1 MASRSLGT
9 LTLDLIA
16 KIGGFTAGLTQAE
29 READKKAKAIAAKA
43 KQIQKEWDAVGKA
56 IGGAIAAIGIGSI
69 FAKFID
75 ESRNAQNEQ
84 AQLAAVIKSTGQAAG
99 YSAQQLNEM
108 ASAIAGKSIFSEG
121 DINRAQT
128 RLLSYTNVVGEEF
141 PEALQA
147 AIDMATRLGMTVEQA
162 AETVGKALDVPA
174 EGLTALSKQGF
185 RFTEDQKKLVAS
197 LQDTGRTAEA
207 QKIILDS
214 LKSSYGGAAE
224 AARNTFGGAIAGLQN
239 QLNSLMTGD
248 DGSLE
253 GTTKAINDLTDVLGS
268 SETKQAFATFLTGLA
283 NIIRLL
289 AEGTT
294 AFINFGKFAGEAIGR
309 AINGPDNPI
318 EQLDGQIS
326 GLKQEIIALD
336 KEIARPRKFSA
347 GSGYDGIDDL
357 QQRADSARKQLI
369 ELQKTRAGIIQM
381 ELNAPSTPAQTGTL
395 PKPGR
400 VAVKKTGSDDDTKK
414 LLENELKEFQRIITA
429 QTGLMAD
436 RNRML
441 DLYNS
446 QGLIS
451 IKDYYDAQ
459 RAIIDESTEAQVKA
473 YDAQIKALRDYQANA
488 SKKTDR
494 AEAEGK
500 INDLLDKRRKLLQDS
515 GLAQIELDIKQEQ
528 SNKDLEDSLKKVNA
542 QLLELR
548 GQTAEAAAINFDMAN
563 EKMRDLFT
571 NNNSQEGI
579 KALDALRESTI
590 AQANLNK
597 LTKDFSVIT
606 ADLSLMEQRI
616 ALDRE
621 NGAIGE
627 LEALQKTGEA
637 RRAKIAL
644 LQEEINKYL
653 QIQQLSGL
661 NDEQRQSFERL
672 QFQLEQLNSVI
683 DPVASRIN
691 TVVNDA
697 AGDLFNDLITGS
709 KSAKEA
715 FEDFGNSIFREMT
728 SLISKQLGKDLM
740 ESLFG
745 GSSGSGGIGGLF
757 SSLFGGG
764 GGGKPSGGG
773 FFDFL
778 GGLFGG
784 FRANGGP
791 VQAGKFYEV
800 NENENEL
807 FTQGG
812 RTFLMS
818 SGGGRVDPIR
828 GGMGGGFNQV
838 INFNHQGRIDRR
850 TPDQIANETRRRTNT
865 AVARLS

>member
-69 FAKFID
+69 FGKFID

-84 AQLAAVIKSTGQAAG
+84 GQLAAVIKSTGQAAG
-99 YSAQQLNEM
+99 YSAQQLNDM
-108 ASAIAGKSIFSEG
+108 AAAIAGKSIFAEG

-128 RLLSYTNVVGEEF
+128 RLLSYTNVVGEQF

-147 AIDMATRLGMTVEQA
+147 AIDMATRLGVTVEQA

-185 RFTEDQKKLVAS
+185 RFTEEQKKLVAS

-253 GTTKAINDLTDVLGS
+253 GATKALNDLTDVLGS

-289 AEGTT
+289 AEATT
-294 AFINFGKFAGEAIGR
+294 HFIQFGKFAGEAIGR
-309 AINGPDNPI
+309 ALHGSDDPI
-318 EQLDGQIS
+318 ERTDERIKELTTD
-326 GLKQEIIALD
+326 LENLN
-336 KEIARPRKFSA
+336 KEISRPRNFKSGA
-347 GSGYDGIDDL
+347 GYASLDELTAQRDAIKKELGIL
-357 QQRADSARKQLI
+357 VADRESLVNMRLSPGA
-369 ELQKTRAGIIQM
+369 
-381 ELNAPSTPAQTGTL
+381 APTSTSTL

-400 VAVKKTGSDDDTKK
+400 IAVKKTGGSDDDTKK

-459 RAIIDESTEAQVKA
+459 RAIIDESTQAQVKA
-473 YDAQIKALRDYQANA
+473 YDAQIKALRDYQSSA

-500 INDLLDKRRKLLQDS
+500 INDLLDKRRKLLQDT

-528 SNKDLEDSLKKVNA
+528 SSKDLEDSLKKVNA

-563 EKMRDLFT
+563 EKLQDLFKA
-571 NNNSQEGI
+571 NNSEEGQ
-579 KALDALRESTI
+579 KALATLRESVV
-590 AQANLNK
+590 AQAQLNK
-597 LTKDFSVIT
+597 VTGDFSRIMG
-606 ADLSLMEQRI
+606 DLQIAEQRI
-616 ALDRE
+616 NIDRE
-621 NGAIGE
+621 SGVFGEIGS
-627 LEALQKTGEA
+627 LQRLGEA
-637 RRAKIAL
+637 RREKLVL
-644 LQEEINKYL
+644 LEEELKKLESLRTMVVLTPEQEQAI
-653 QIQQLSGL
+653 
-661 NDEQRQSFERL
+661 ERL
-672 QFQLEQLNSVI
+672 KVQIKDLRASADPIANKVNSEI
-683 DPVASRIN
+683 SEATGRFFSD
-691 TVVNDA
+691 
-697 AGDLFNDLITGS
+697 ITSGA
-709 KSAKEA
+709 KSAKDA
-715 FEDFGNSIFREMT
+715 FKDLGDSIFQT
-728 SLISKQLGKDLM
+728 FNKIITQKLGEELFA
-740 ESLFG
+740 SLFTSSSSG
-745 GSSGSGGIGGLF
+745 GSIGSWFSGLIGTN
-757 SSLFGGG
+757 
-764 GGGKPSGGG
+764 GGKSSGGG

-800 NENENEL
+800 NENDNEL

>member
-381 ELNAPSTPAQTGTL
+381 ELNAPSAAAQTGTL

-528 SNKDLEDSLKKVNA
+528 SAKDLEDSLKKVNA

-563 EKMRDLFT
+563 EKLQDLFKA
-571 NNNSQEGI
+571 NNSEEGQ
-579 KALDALRESTI
+579 KALATLRESVI
-590 AQANLNK
+590 AQAQLNK
-597 LTKDFSVIT
+597 VAGDFARIMG
-606 ADLSLMEQRI
+606 DLQIAEQRI
-616 ALDRE
+616 NIDRE
-621 NGAIGE
+621 SGVFGEIG
-627 LEALQKTGEA
+627 ALQRIGEA
-637 RRAKIAL
+637 RREKLVL
-644 LQEEINKYL
+644 LEEELKKLESLRTMVVLTPEQEQAI
-653 QIQQLSGL
+653 
-661 NDEQRQSFERL
+661 ERL
-672 QFQLEQLNSVI
+672 KVQIKDLRASADPIANKVNSEI
-683 DPVASRIN
+683 SDATGRFFSDIASG
-691 TVVNDA
+691 A
-697 AGDLFNDLITGS
+697 
-709 KSAKEA
+709 KSAKDA
-715 FEDFGNSIFREMT
+715 FKDLGDSIFQT
-728 SLISKQLGKDLM
+728 FNKIIAQKLG
-740 ESLFG
+740 ESLFESLFTSSSSG
-745 GSSGSGGIGGLF
+745 GSIGSWFSGLIGTN
-757 SSLFGGG
+757 
-764 GGGKPSGGG
+764 GGKSSGGG
-773 FFDFL
+773 FLDFL

>member
-1 MASRSLGT
+1 M
-9 LTLDLIA
+9 
-16 KIGGFTAGLTQAE
+16 
-29 READKKAKAIAAKA
+29 
-43 KQIQKEWDAVGKA
+43 
-56 IGGAIAAIGIGSI
+56 
-69 FAKFID
+69 
-75 ESRNAQNEQ
+75 
-84 AQLAAVIKSTGQAAG
+84 
-99 YSAQQLNEM
+99 
-108 ASAIAGKSIFSEG
+108 
-121 DINRAQT
+121 
-128 RLLSYTNVVGEEF
+128 
-141 PEALQA
+141 
-147 AIDMATRLGMTVEQA
+147 
-162 AETVGKALDVPA
+162 
-174 EGLTALSKQGF
+174 
-185 RFTEDQKKLVAS
+185 
-197 LQDTGRTAEA
+197 
-207 QKIILDS
+207 
-214 LKSSYGGAAE
+214 
-224 AARNTFGGAIAGLQN
+224 
-239 QLNSLMTGD
+239 
-248 DGSLE
+248 
-253 GTTKAINDLTDVLGS
+253 
-268 SETKQAFATFLTGLA
+268 
-283 NIIRLL
+283 
-289 AEGTT
+289 
-294 AFINFGKFAGEAIGR
+294 
-309 AINGPDNPI
+309 
-318 EQLDGQIS
+318 
-326 GLKQEIIALD
+326 
-336 KEIARPRKFSA
+336 
-347 GSGYDGIDDL
+347 
-357 QQRADSARKQLI
+357 
-369 ELQKTRAGIIQM
+369 
-381 ELNAPSTPAQTGTL
+381 
-395 PKPGR
+395 
-400 VAVKKTGSDDDTKK
+400 
-414 LLENELKEFQRIITA
+414 
-429 QTGLMAD
+429 
-436 RNRML
+436 
-441 DLYNS
+441 
-446 QGLIS
+446 
-451 IKDYYDAQ
+451 
-459 RAIIDESTEAQVKA
+459 
-473 YDAQIKALRDYQANA
+473 
-488 SKKTDR
+488 
-494 AEAEGK
+494 
-500 INDLLDKRRKLLQDS
+500 
-515 GLAQIELDIKQEQ
+515 
-528 SNKDLEDSLKKVNA
+528 NA

-563 EKMRDLFT
+563 EKMEDLFT
-571 NNNSQEGI
+571 DNNSSEGL
-579 KALDALRESTI
+579 KALEALRESTI

-621 NGAIGE
+621 SGAIGE

-637 RRAKIAL
+637 RKEKIAL

-745 GSSGSGGIGGLF
+745 GSTGSGGIGGLF
-757 SSLFGGG
+757 SGLFGGG
-764 GGGKPSGGG
+764 GGGKSSGGG

-818 SGGGRVDPIR
+818 SAGGRVDPIR

-850 TPDQIANETRRRTNT
+850 TQNQVADETRRRTNT

>member
-1 MASRSLGT
+1 M
-9 LTLDLIA
+9 TLDLIA

-69 FAKFID
+69 FGKFID

-128 RLLSYTNVVGEEF
+128 RLLSYTNVVGEQF

-147 AIDMATRLGMTVEQA
+147 AIDMATRLGVTVEQA

-207 QKIILDS
+207 QKIILDA

-253 GTTKAINDLTDVLGS
+253 GATKAINDLTDVLGS

-294 AFINFGKFAGEAIGR
+294 HFIQFGKFAGEAIGR
-309 AINGPDNPI
+309 AISGPDNTI
-318 EQLDGQIS
+318 DRIDEKIK
-326 GLKQEIIALD
+326 GLNTDLENLN
-336 KEIARPRKFSA
+336 KEIARPRNFK
-347 GSGYDGIDDL
+347 SGGGYASVD
-357 QQRADSARKQLI
+357 
-369 ELQKTRAGIIQM
+369 
-381 ELNAPSTPAQTGTL
+381 ELNAQREAAQRDLQLLIAERNSIVGARLNAGIPQEARSTL
-395 PKPGR
+395 PTPGR
-400 VAVKKTGSDDDTKK
+400 VAVKKTGGSDDDTKK

-459 RAIIDESTEAQVKA
+459 RAILDESTEAQVKA

-528 SNKDLEDSLKKVNA
+528 SSKDLEDSLKKVNA

-563 EKMRDLFT
+563 EKMKDLFT
-571 NNNSQEGI
+571 ANNSSEGL
-579 KALDALRESTI
+579 KALESLRESTI

-597 LTKDFSVIT
+597 LSEDFSLILG
-606 ADLSLMEQRI
+606 DLAIAEQRI
-616 ALDRE
+616 NIDRE
-621 NGAIGE
+621 NGSLSEIG
-627 LEALQKTGEA
+627 AMKRSGEA
-637 RRAKIAL
+637 RRERIKL
-644 LQEEINKYL
+644 LEEELRKFM
-653 QIQQLSGL
+653 QIQEVSGL
-661 NDEQRQSFERL
+661 DSKQLLVFNRIKL
-672 QFQLEQLNSVI
+672 QLEELNAAL
-683 DPVASRIN
+683 DPVANKIN
-691 TVVNDA
+691 TDISTAMGTLFADVSSGAKSAKDA
-697 AGDLFNDLITGS
+697 IRDFGDTVFATMNKIVAQQIGDQILKSLFGDPSKGGGFGAWFSGLIGTGGGS
-709 KSAKEA
+709 KS
-715 FEDFGNSIFREMT
+715 S
-728 SLISKQLGKDLM
+728 
-740 ESLFG
+740 
-745 GSSGSGGIGGLF
+745 
-757 SSLFGGG
+757 
-764 GGGKPSGGG
+764 GG

-791 VQAGKFYEV
+791 VHAGKFYEV